1 MKGDPKFDC
10 ENYSTENSY
19 TKCVKQ
25 ELVSEFHKL
34 IGWHPP
40 HVFWKKE
47 GMCNQTFNVTRT
59 DWHVKEIERILNEI
73 VNDHVSISCRPPCHK
88 YHFKTEF
95 MYGGKIRFKDNLLRI
110 VFSKDIE
117 HTKTYFSFNIQTLL
131 TGFGGAVSS
140 GQTLMW
146 IVITLFLLK
155 KFRQMV
161 IVRE

>member
-59 DWHVKEIERILNEI
+59 DWHEMEGDSIQYNTRNGEQQYLCLN
-73 VNDHVSISCRPPCHK
+73 
-88 YHFKTEF
+88 
-95 MYGGKIRFKDNLLRI
+95 M
-110 VFSKDIE
+110 
-117 HTKTYFSFNIQTLL
+117 
-131 TGFGGAVSS
+131 
-140 GQTLMW
+140 
-146 IVITLFLLK
+146 
-155 KFRQMV
+155 
-161 IVRE
+161 